1 MRLLKIITLSICALL
16 VAWCEIN
23 LSFKSDEDVI
33 WKAVEKVAYLYNN
46 CMFDLEWLEEVMTPE
61 AWESMDET
69 CKASI
74 KTMKKLKSTVE
85 KIRLKVGENPTIITI
100 LDRINTAIASL
111 ENGTSQVKSLYNQF
125 QGDWSQIDFAQK
137 YNEILNN
144 MKNQNIS
151 ETLSGIQAGLSNL

>member
-1 MRLLKIITLSICALL
+1 MKFVKIAAILAFSLFL
-16 VAWCEIN
+16 AWCEIN
-23 LSFKSDEDVI
+23 LSFKSDEDVL
-33 WKAVEKVAYLYNN
+33 WRTVERVAFLYNN
-46 CMFDLEWLEEVMTPE
+46 CMVDLEWMEEVMTPE
-61 AWESMDET
+61 SRDSIDET

-85 KIRLKVGENPTIITI
+85 KIKAKLWENQTVSSI
-100 LDRINTAIASL
+100 LEKINMAIASL
-111 ENGTSQVKSLYNQF
+111 ENGTSQMTSLYSQM
-125 QGDWSQIDFAQK
+125 QDGGSQIDFAQK